1 MRREQRIGG
10 VGVFGEVD
18 PSLGGVDGAMT
29 PAGLD
34 AGRDGEARYGVADHL
49 ALAAAEAADGVA
61 HEENLAEVFSAEG
74 GPAKVLSG
82 AELALDGDAVVGIEA
97 EIGSLVGRLTS
108 FSAGAAGFEIAL

>member
-1 MRREQRIGG
+1 M
-10 VGVFGEVD
+10 FGEVD

-61 HEENLAEVFSAEG
+61 HEENLSEVFSAEG
-74 GPAKVLSG
+74 GAAKVLSG